1 MRKVLSKLCLTA
13 GIWLGAIA
21 LVHGENLVGWKSVV
35 GEKCSADF
43 TAFIHF
49 DPIGE
54 EEYDAAQ
61 KDIDVL
67 GIGPSSNVAELFK
80 EFSKRF
86 PVVVPYEGHGD
97 LRDVR
102 SILATRGGTP
112 GELTFVF
119 LNLLVRNGIQAEW
132 VEIFADPKASEKIVR
147 FLVYEPV
154 SDQVFDP
161 TLPDAKQHRG
171 SGWSFLDGSPR
182 KHFGYPYGTPAHN
195 CNTAMRGYYGKGGP
209 TVRP

>member
-1 MRKVLSKLCLTA
+1 MRQVLSRLCLAA
-13 GIWLGAIA
+13 GICLGAIA
-21 LVHGENLVGWKSVV
+21 PVHGEILVGGKSLA

-43 TAFIHF
+43 IAFIHW
-49 DPIGE
+49 DPIAGE
-54 EEYDAAQ
+54 QYDAAQ
-61 KDIDVL
+61 KDIDAL
-67 GIGPSSNVAELFK
+67 GIGSSSNASELFK

-112 GELTFVF
+112 GELTFVL

-132 VEIFADPKASEKIVR
+132 VEIFADPKASGRIVR
-147 FLVYEPV
+147 FLVYEPL

-161 TLPDAKQHRG
+161 TLPDAQQHRG
-171 SGWSFLDGSPR
+171 SGWAFLDGSPR
-182 KHFGYPYGTPAHN
+182 KHFGYPYGTPAYN
-195 CNTAMRGYYGKGGP
+195 CNTAMRGYFAKRSP
-209 TVRP
+209 AARP

>member
-1 MRKVLSKLCLTA
+1 LFA
-13 GIWLGAIA
+13 GICLGAIA
-21 LVHGENLVGWKSVV
+21 PVHGENLVGGKSLA

-43 TAFIHF
+43 VAFIHF

-67 GIGPSSNVAELFK
+67 GIGPSSFK

-86 PVVVPYEGHGD
+86 PVVVPYEGHGG

-102 SILATRGGTP
+102 SVLATRGGTS
-112 GELTFVF
+112 GELTFVL

-132 VEIFADPKASEKIVR
+132 VEIFADPKASGRIVR
-147 FLVYEPV
+147 FLVYEPL
-154 SDQVFDP
+154 SDQLFDP
-161 TLPDAKQHRG
+161 TLPDAQQHRG
-171 SGWSFLDGSPR
+171 SGWAFLDGSPR
-182 KHFGYPYGTPAHN
+182 IHFGYPYGTPAYN
-195 CNTAMRGYYGKGGP
+195 CPNSAMRGYFGKPGP
-209 TVRP
+209 AARP